1 VAGKNFDRKRKPAS
15 GRLVAVSAGLVVLMV
30 VPLLALGGD
39 AADSEAGAT
48 SGRSKFVTR
57 PGFDAPVLRVTRS
70 EPEASS
76 GRIFVGSKDVGK
88 AIYRS
93 DGELVWFRPGRATD
107 FRSQRFRGRPVL
119 TWFEAPTKGS
129 GLKGNR
135 LLIADRK
142 YRIFRKL
149 KPGRG
154 YVADSHEFRLT
165 PRGTAYSTIYKARP
179 RDLTA
184 FGGTVNDRVSDSIAQ
199 EIDIRTGRVVWQWR
213 SLRHVPI
220 SDTVVDKRKKPGNP
234 FDYFHINSIA
244 DTPDGNIL
252 ISGRGTNA
260 IYKVSRKT
268 GRILWTLGG
277 KRSDFRMADG
287 ATFFQQHDAQVVRGG
302 RISLFDNTASPT
314 VTARP
319 REQSRGLV
327 LALDHKEKV
336 ARVARQFFHPSRPLS
351 EHQANTQPLGNG
363 NYLVGWWAVPL
374 ISEHL
379 PSGRVVFDARVLGIS
394 SFYRAYRM
402 PWDGLAPGRPLVVAR
417 QGEAGS
423 SIYVSWNGDT
433 RVKKWRVRGGN
444 SSGDLRVLKTVPR
457 EGFETR
463 IGIGPASRWV
473 RVEGLDAKGKR
484 IGTSKPVRVD

>member
-1 VAGKNFDRKRKPAS
+1 MSRLSDRAGNRRP
-15 GRLVAVSAGLVVLMV
+15 GRLVALSSGLVALGLI
-30 VPLLALGGD
+30 PLVALGGE
-39 AADSEAGAT
+39 SEQPGVTAEPRAGQF
-48 SGRSKFVTR
+48 KTR
-57 PGFDAPVLRVTRS
+57 PGFDPPILRVERS
-70 EPEASS
+70 EPGASS
-76 GRIFVGSKDVGK
+76 GKIFVGSKDVGK

-93 DGELVWFRPGRATD
+93 NGELVWFRPGRATD

-142 YRIFRKL
+142 YRIFRRL

-184 FGGTVNDRVSDSIAQ
+184 FGGTANDRVSDSIAQ

-213 SLRHVPI
+213 GLRHVPI

-268 GRILWTLGG
+268 GRIIWTLGG

-327 LALDHKEKV
+327 LALDHRKKV

-351 EHQANTQPLGNG
+351 EHQANMQPLGSG
-363 NYLVGWWAVPL
+363 NYLVGWGAVPL

-379 PSGRVVFDARVLGIS
+379 PSGQMVFDARVLGIS

-417 QGEAGS
+417 RGEAGS
-423 SIYVSWNGDT
+423 SVWVSWNGDT
-433 RVKKWRVRGGN
+433 RVKKWRVRGG
-444 SSGDLRVLKTVPR
+444 STAADLTALKAVPR
-457 EGFETR
+457 DGFETR

-484 IGTSKPVRVD
+484 IGTSKAVRVG